1 MAKYQMMMVKFSAS
15 STFLLSAVVLAAF
28 VVRPAAATD
37 ATARQFWTRPG
48 GIFSGLRLA
57 GTTCTTDDGESGTC
71 STEADCRDRQGFP
84 GGACGRSGS
93 GLVCCNNIRLSCGAT
108 TSKNESFFVNP
119 NYPSYLNSTAT
130 CQITVASNPGICQ
143 IRLDFEDFELAQP
156 DEFGRCT
163 QDSFMVR
170 TTVGERLPMLCGEN
184 KGQHMYVDMGR
195 GSANPVV
202 LSVITNER
210 DGINRKWKIKISFV
224 KCDNYVMAPSGCLQY
239 YRSPSDTIRTFNYGA
254 KIDGKS
260 RYLSNLRYSACIR
273 VEENFCSIKW
283 TTESADSFSWGV
295 ANDPMYN
302 AQGNNTK
309 MGLTGAQCNDDDYVG
324 IDQGSQEGSGV
335 GEDRFCGQKLFY
347 NNLVISRSKPFML
360 KVRSNSDQSDNNRFS
375 QAGAALTFTQL
386 PCSV

>member
-1 MAKYQMMMVKFSAS
+1 MAKYQMMMVKFSTSSYFSSLPSSWPPLWCGQRRPPTPLPDSSGPGRAAS
-15 STFLLSAVVLAAF
+15 SPASAWRAP
-28 VVRPAAATD
+28 PAPLM
-37 ATARQFWTRPG
+37 TANRAPAPRRRTV
-48 GIFSGLRLA
+48 GI
-57 GTTCTTDDGESGTC
+57 
-71 STEADCRDRQGFP
+71 DRAFP

-184 KGQHMYVDMGR
+184 KGQH
-195 GSANPVV
+195 
-202 LSVITNER
+202 ITTDRLRIRFER
-210 DGINRKWKIKISFV
+210 
-224 KCDNYVMAPSGCLQY
+224 L
-239 YRSPSDTIRTFNYGA
+239 TTGA